1 MGGGG
6 VCVRVECG
14 GWLGVEKGSSL
25 KASLR
30 YSWSELRF
38 HLACSPTQSAYI
50 ALGAKTI

>member
-6 VCVRVECG
+6 VCVRVEGG

-50 ALGAKTI
+50 ALGAKNI